1 MKRAHP
7 ALGIDLGTTNSAV
20 AFVDS
25 TGRPETIRNAEG
37 GLSTPSVIFFD
48 RDNPVIGIEVVEAG
62 EEPERLGTFAKRWGT
77 VVCHDLYEVAAW
89 LQVQILRKLKD
100 DAEQLGQLEKAVIV
114 PAFFNESC
122 RSHAGCCSRT

>member
-37 GLSTPSVIFFD
+37 GLSTPSDIFLDRVIPVKENNARCGKSTL
-48 RDNPVIGIEVVEAG
+48 RDTN
-62 EEPERLGTFAKRWGT
+62 RLR
-77 VVCHDLYEVAAW
+77 
-89 LQVQILRKLKD
+89 
-100 DAEQLGQLEKAVIV
+100 
-114 PAFFNESC
+114 PAS
-122 RSHAGCCSRT
+122 

>member
-48 RDNPVIGIEVVEAG
+48 RDNPVIGIEARSVVEA
-62 EEPERLGTFAKRWGT
+62 RSAVFKRK
-77 VVCHDLYEVAAW
+77 DLAC
-89 LQVQILRKLKD
+89 
-100 DAEQLGQLEKAVIV
+100 GQLVSVHAGRSH
-114 PAFFNESC
+114 NRSC
-122 RSHAGCCSRT
+122 RLAYPLRVLKRSGRC